1 MKIDLNA
8 IVRKIGEGALLTCG
22 WFLANFLAGFMPHL
36 LAAIP
41 RG

>member
-22 WFLANFLAGFMPHL
+22 WFFAHFVPTL